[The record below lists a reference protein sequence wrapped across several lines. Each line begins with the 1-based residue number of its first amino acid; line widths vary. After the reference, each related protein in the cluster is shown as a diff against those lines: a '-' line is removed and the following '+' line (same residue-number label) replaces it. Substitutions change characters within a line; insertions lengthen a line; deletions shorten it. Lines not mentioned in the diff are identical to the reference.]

1 MEEMISFYNYAAI
14 VKNLRG
20 VIHWKEKEKSGERL
34 KWLLSRFRYRNLGVT
49 PLMKGKIPERKNLVV
64 LSYPNECIRMAKDV
78 FSDVLNEMIS
88 EILCL
93 SSVYISPVITN
104 SPEDFEDL
112 KLSEVK
118 TSKELTD
125 KDWKLHMRIADYT
138 VLDFYTWA
146 VRQAFTRIKEG
157 KDIGFILKERRE
169 KIEKDK
175 KRYWR
180 IGENKGKPF
189 LFYVDVLDVA
199 NRENILEKLVATG
212 DDVFAVFGI
221 MAVVIV

>member
-1 MEEMISFYNYAAI
+1 MNETISFYNYAAI

-88 EILCL
+88 EVLCL

-180 IGENKGKPF
+180 IIDEEGKPF
-189 LFYVDVLDVA
+189 LFYIDMLDIA
-199 NRENILEKLVATG
+199 HRTNLLGEILSLGEDA
-212 DDVFAVFGI
+212 FAIFGI
-221 MAVVIV
+221 VAVVVV